1 MCILS
6 NKSNHFDCGVNFFH
20 GQVIA
25 SSLIPKNH
33 KTALSF
39 ANLSQKKLRFLMHVT
54 YLAIDGSDLH
64 NSPNV
69 GTFVYF

>member
-25 SSLIPKNH
+25 SSLIPKITKLH
-33 KTALSF
+33 Y
-39 ANLSQKKLRFLMHVT
+39 LSQIFRKKKLCFLMHVT